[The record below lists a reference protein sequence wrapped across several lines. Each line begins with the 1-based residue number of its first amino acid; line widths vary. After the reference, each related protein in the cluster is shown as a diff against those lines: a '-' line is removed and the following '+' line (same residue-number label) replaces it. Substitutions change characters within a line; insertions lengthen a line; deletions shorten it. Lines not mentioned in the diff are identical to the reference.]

1 MKHLNFTN
9 IINVGTKLG
18 IPSPPL
24 GFQVALTVKNLPVNA
39 TET

>member
-9 IINVGTKLG
+9 IISVETKLG
-18 IPSPPL
+18 IPSLPL
-24 GFQVALTVKNLPVNA
+24 GFPGGSSGKELTVNA

>member
-24 GFQVALTVKNLPVNA
+24 GFPGGSGSKELTC
-39 TET
+39 